1 MFHFMQ
7 PNPLNSANG
16 EKMTGTFDIELSTA
30 GVPIDALIASMCRS
44 ARRVRLADRAA
55 LYAQGEPANALFLI
69 LDGFVKTS
77 RICEDGTEITIE
89 LLKYGDIAGAIPIRQ
104 LPSENE
110 ETARAIGDVV
120 VQRVLGHELGDAME
134 VNPRLAVFV
143 AEYLARSKRSA
154 ERRVFRAMTQS
165 VDRRVIETLVELAG
179 SFGTRC
185 PHGFSLEIRLTQQD
199 IADLV
204 GASRPVASSIL
215 SGLRKRGLLDYTRDM
230 ICVNDSA
237 LSLFARSLD
246 TGPKEVSSI

>member
-1 MFHFMQ
+1 MGKH
-7 PNPLNSANG
+7 AG
-16 EKMTGTFDIELSTA
+16 VFDIELSTA

-44 ARRVRLADRAA
+44 AQRVKLADRAA
-55 LYAQGEPANALFLI
+55 LYAQGEPANRLFLI

-89 LLKYGDIAGAIPIRQ
+89 LLKYGDIAGAIPNRQ
-104 LPSENE
+104 LPSEHE
-110 ETARAIGDVV
+110 ELARAIGDVV
-120 VQRVLGHELGDAME
+120 AQRVLAHELRAAME
-134 VNPRLAVFV
+134 ANPRLAVFV

-154 ERRVFRAMTQS
+154 ERRVLRAMTQS

-179 SFGTRC
+179 SFGARC

-204 GASRPVASSIL
+204 GASRLVVSSIL
-215 SGLRKRGLLDYTRDM
+215 SGLRKRGLLNYTRDM

-246 TGPKEVSSI
+246 TGPKGVSSI